1 MCRARQKPGDGSG
14 VLCAR
19 WQARRASA
27 FAEASAQ
34 RAERRV
40 LRAAQNAGPQHLL
53 AYRRSVAPQFMG
65 ILGDE
70 LNLVPHPRAARGL
83 ENLLDKKSSFANLLY
98 CMAMQLAGPSK
109 MPRT

>member
-1 MCRARQKPGDGSG
+1 
-14 VLCAR
+14 
-19 WQARRASA
+19 
-27 FAEASAQ
+27 
-34 RAERRV
+34 
-40 LRAAQNAGPQHLL
+40 
-53 AYRRSVAPQFMG
+53 MG